1 MYIHIGGGV
10 AIDEEDIIAILPKHT
25 VKTSYDTR
33 RCISAA
39 IGQRTV
45 TPVGDGEESYIIC
58 LRDEKLRVYSSPIS
72 STALSNR
79 EM

>member
-10 AIDEEDIIAILPKHT
+10 AIDEEDIIAILPRET
-25 VKTSYDTR
+25 LRTSYDTR
-33 RCISAA
+33 RSLAAA
-39 IGQRTV
+39 IGNGRV
-45 TPVGDGEESYIIC
+45 TEVGDGEESYIIC

-72 STALSNR
+72 SAALFKR